1 MKIDVFPALELP
13 AEVLAAWSAAQAG
26 AARFDNPFLSPQWAQ
41 AVARAQGSHSDIRVA
56 VQRDMAGR
64 PAAFLAARRRGST
77 AMPVGAPMCD
87 YQAVVTR
94 DPEFRVDARAMLR
107 AMDVTRF
114 DFCHMQAD
122 DPAFAGHG
130 RGQNTSWVID
140 VADGYPAYEAERKA
154 AGVGVLK
161 DIDKKRRKVEREVG
175 PTRFTALSD
184 SRADYEQLI
193 AWKRAQLVA
202 TGQTDLFKTTW
213 VMRLMDEL
221 LETRDPAFGG
231 GLYTLHLGDELA
243 AVHFHLR
250 GGGTIHGWLI
260 AHDPKFERYSP
271 GLLLFQDILKSL
283 DAGPYKR
290 LDLGAGDY
298 RFKRELSNR
307 QQGVMFGF
315 LGAPSVSTLARTA
328 VYGLRELAEALPLGP
343 VSTLP
348 GKAMRR
354 IDVLR
359 GLR

>member
-13 AEVLAAWSAAQAG
+13 AEVRSAWSTAQAG
-26 AARFDNPFLSPQWAQ
+26 ETRFDSPFLSPLWAQ
-41 AVARAQGSHSDIRVA
+41 AVARARGPANSTKVV
-56 VQRDMAGR
+56 VQYDKAGD
-64 PAAFLAARRRGST
+64 PAAFLAVRKRGST
-77 AMPVGAPMCD
+77 AMPVGAPMSD
-87 YQAVVTR
+87 YQALVTR
-94 DPEFRVDARAMLR
+94 DGFRADPRAMLQALGVSR
-107 AMDVTRF
+107 Y
-114 DFCHMQAD
+114 DFCHMQAQ
-122 DPAFAGHG
+122 DPAFQGHA
-130 RGQNTSWVID
+130 RGQCVSWVIE
-140 VADGYPAYEAERKA
+140 VADGYAAYEAERKA
-154 AGVGVLK
+154 AGVGALK

-184 SRADYEQLI
+184 SRADFEQLI
-193 AWKRAQLVA
+193 AWKRAQLAA
-202 TGQTDLFKTTW
+202 TGQTDLFRTGW
-213 VMRLMDEL
+213 VMRLMDDL

-250 GGGTIHGWLI
+250 GGGTIHGWMI

-271 GLLLFQDILKSL
+271 GLLLFQDILRSL
-283 DAGPYKR
+283 DGGPYKR

-298 RFKRELSNR
+298 RFKRELSNH
-307 QQGVMFGF
+307 QQAVMFGF

-328 VYGLRELAEALPLGP
+328 IYGLRGMAEALPLGP
-343 VSTLP
+343 VSALP